1 MARIHRPRNYTTEEE
16 VNLALVE
23 GLFENVLNAIDDE
36 AVDFYIWPDYIQ
48 HSPSARQGTGPLKE
62 LLRRIKRD
70 HPQSVHDVKRM
81 MVDGDMVMVHYHAR
95 RWPGDKGWAA
105 VDIYRIENGL
115 IAEHWDVVQDIQ
127 PGSINPLS
135 PF

>member
-1 MARIHRPRNYTTEEE
+1 MAGEYSAEEKA
-16 VNLALVE
+16 NLALVQ
-23 GLFENVLNAIDDE
+23 GLFDNVLNAIDAD
-36 AVDFYIWPDYIQ
+36 AVDSYIRPDYIQ
-48 HSPSARQGTGPLKE
+48 HNPSTLSGTEPLKE
-62 LLRRIKRD
+62 LLRRIGRD

-95 RWPGDKGWAA
+95 RWPGDRGWIA

-115 IAEHWDVVQDIQ
+115 IAEHWDVVQPIGPD
-127 PGSINPLS
+127 SINPLT